1 MHRNAVGAANL
12 QITSTGPR
20 PVMLSVSQQ
29 EHMRTAALI
38 TACFLFIAGCGND
51 SNSSNRAIPNAPP
64 QGPRVAFTADDGRQL
79 TFSDLNDAEGA
90 FEYRV
95 VDQDQIPAEANS
107 LHQKARQL
115 GASGDY
121 DGAIKTLVE
130 AQSLAPGWP
139 YPTYDMAFTY
149 LLMKNFDKARQ
160 FYRRTVEMSP
170 RGFFTAITAL
180 DALDRESKGDL
191 PQGTYS
197 AYMALEWI
205 SDPAQKAKI
214 VQQMT
219 ETFPTFAPVWKEYAL
234 QCDSTEDKLAAIE
247 KGLAANPDAET
258 KGMLIIN
265 KALAINENGDAE
277 AAKNILGNLALDPDT
292 TFANEHLAKQTL
304 SFIAK

>member
-1 MHRNAVGAANL
+1 
-12 QITSTGPR
+12 
-20 PVMLSVSQQ
+20 
-29 EHMRTAALI
+29 MRTAALI

-205 SDPAQKAKI
+205 SDPAQKLSLI
-214 VQQMT
+214 HIS
-219 ETFPTFAPVWKEYAL
+219 EPTRPY
-234 QCDSTEDKLAAIE
+234 
-247 KGLAANPDAET
+247 
-258 KGMLIIN
+258 
-265 KALAINENGDAE
+265 
-277 AAKNILGNLALDPDT
+277 
-292 TFANEHLAKQTL
+292 
-304 SFIAK
+304 